1 MTSTPD
7 TLESVIAAAKAGS
20 KEALAHL
27 LERYRPYL
35 EREARQ
41 QLDRD
46 LQRKVADS
54 DLVQD
59 TLMAALKWFPE
70 FKGFSE
76 EQLLAWLVAILT
88 RRAQK
93 VHRQFRGTAKRDI
106 GRERPLTKSI
116 AEGVPAQE
124 WEGTEAT
131 TSQLDEDG
139 ECMRLTFK
147 LLPAE
152 YQQIVR
158 LRREVGM
165 TFEEVGVIMGRTAEA
180 AKKLWTRMLR
190 RWGNDAELLKQ
201 NRAKLRLEKV
211 VS

>member
-7 TLESVIAAAKAGS
+7 ALESVIAAAKAGS
-20 KEALAHL
+20 EEGSKEALAQL

-35 EREARQ
+35 EREARR

-88 RRAQK
+88 HRAQK
-93 VHRQFRGTAKRDI
+93 V
-106 GRERPLTKSI
+106 
-116 AEGVPAQE
+116 
-124 WEGTEAT
+124 
-131 TSQLDEDG
+131 
-139 ECMRLTFK
+139 
-147 LLPAE
+147 
-152 YQQIVR
+152 
-158 LRREVGM
+158 LR
-165 TFEEVGVIMGRTAEA
+165 
-180 AKKLWTRMLR
+180 
-190 RWGNDAELLKQ
+190 
-201 NRAKLRLEKV
+201 
-211 VS
+211 